1 MKKIQFKNNGEP
13 YLSAE
18 NLNQMQDNIEIAFS
32 TQNVITSGTD
42 LNDYM
47 ETGTYFFRNS
57 SVTPINIPAGSN
69 GWLLVLKGD
78 DAHCKQ
84 IWFRLGSEPNHYQT
98 FIRTCL
104 SGTWTTWVSL
114 TFGN

>member
-1 MKKIQFKNNGEP
+1 MKKIQFKNNSEP

-32 TQNVITSGTD
+32 TQNVITSGTN
-42 LNDYM
+42 LNDYK

-57 SVTPINIPAGSN
+57 SVAPTNIPAGSN
-69 GWLLVLKGD
+69 GWLVVLKGD
-78 DAHCKQ
+78 DTHCKQ

-104 SGTWTTWVSL
+104 DGAWTTWVSL